1 MDTKN
6 SAVPPKEAVRCAIYA
21 RACTQRA
28 GQSSADEQ
36 IALCRDAAHKAG
48 WTVVEECVRADV
60 GKSGITMDGRR
71 GLQELMAL
79 AGTEPRP
86 FDMLICESTDRLAR
100 NISIASQI
108 LDALNNDGVNVYFAA
123 LNLGT
128 ADPHFR
134 DLFNLCSRGD
144 SAFLLRPGGGV
155 RRDVQRGKLTK
166 AKKTPSA
173 AATT

>member
-79 AGTEPRP
+79 AGTKPRP
-86 FDMLICESTDRLAR
+86 FHTLICESTDRLSR
-100 NISIASQI
+100 DLSITVPI

-123 LNLGT
+123 PTLVL
-128 ADPHFR
+128 PIHI
-134 DLFNLCSRGD
+134 SVKS
-144 SAFLLRPGGGV
+144 SAFA
-155 RRDVQRGKLTK
+155 
-166 AKKTPSA
+166 AKWTFC
-173 AATT
+173 